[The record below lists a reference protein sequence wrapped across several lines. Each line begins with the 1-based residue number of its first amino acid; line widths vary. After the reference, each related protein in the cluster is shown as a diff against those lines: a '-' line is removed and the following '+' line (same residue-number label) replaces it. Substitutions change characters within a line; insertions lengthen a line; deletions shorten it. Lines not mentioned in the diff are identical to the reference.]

1 MVRAHILIC
10 GVRCGQPLT
19 FNVGH
24 HDEEMVDSR
33 FDSDHPA
40 VKKIIGRSL
49 LVALCVAV
57 GGCSLIKLREESKT
71 FYASTVLVGR
81 VDNPS
86 GWSGP
91 VIVAAYARKSGRI
104 SIVHHTM
111 LHEPGGYELI
121 VPKGKFGLFA
131 FGDTNGNNVFD
142 AGEPAGEYTGT
153 APIIAT
159 GTGVVASLDLVLKD
173 ASPARITIP
182 VGTSFNVS
190 AAPPH
195 STQAGALAN
204 LDAPIFSAENG
215 TRGYWAPMEFFK
227 AVGGNVYFL
236 EPFDPNRIPIL
247 FVHGA
252 GGSPQDWRYFFDH
265 IDRSRYQP
273 WFFYYPSGAALD
285 SMAYLLYW
293 KLFNLQLKY
302 HFETLYITAHSMGGL
317 VARTFLLNHGG
328 QFPQAKLFV
337 SLSTPWAGEAT
348 AELGVKHSPAVV
360 PSWIDMQPQGRFMQ
374 ALFERRLPPT
384 VDYYLLFGHKGGYS
398 MLRPNNDGTVTLA
411 SQLRNSAQAEARM
424 VYGFDEDH
432 VSILSSPQ
440 VLAQYQTILAN
451 VEQKVGNRPQPG
463 HVRVNFAFAGNDD
476 DPKGLPVLL
485 LTPADET
492 ALQQRAKVAVTL
504 LAEDTGRRVGPI
516 PTGLYDASLIADSY
530 KTEPRKVRVQ
540 IETNRTP
547 TLSFRFVPQGT
558 LNGYVGADGDA
569 ADYPAGSYRPPHKT
583 VKINSVTLVGAGIR
597 HTLVP
602 RQSEDDS
609 YKRYLAGEDDAF
621 GAYFSFV
628 DLPAGDYEL
637 TILSERYQPHVSRH
651 TVIPGRPRQLNPI
664 MLVPAE

>member
-1 MVRAHILIC
+1 MLEVRH
-10 GVRCGQPLT
+10 Q
-19 FNVGH
+19 
-24 HDEEMVDSR
+24 DEEMVCSR
-33 FDSDHPA
+33 LDSDHPS
-40 VKKIIGRSL
+40 VTKIIGRLL
-49 LVALCVAV
+49 LVTLCVAV
-57 GGCSLIKLREESKT
+57 GGCSLVKLSEESKA

-81 VDNPS
+81 VDSSS
-86 GWSGP
+86 GWRGP

-104 SIVHHTM
+104 SIAHQTL

-121 VPKGKFGLFA
+121 VPKGEYALFA
-131 FGDTNGNNVFD
+131 FGDTNGNGVFD
-142 AGEPAGEYTGT
+142 AGEPTGEYTGA
-153 APIIAT
+153 APIVAT

-173 ASPARITIP
+173 ASPARTAIP
-182 VGTSFNVS
+182 VGTSFNAP
-190 AAPPH
+190 AALSH
-195 STQAGALAN
+195 STQAGALAD

-227 AVGGNVYFL
+227 AAGGNVYFL

-293 KLFNLQLKY
+293 KLFNLQLRY

-317 VARTFLLNHGG
+317 VVRTFLLNHGD

-374 ALFERRLPPT
+374 ALFARRLPPT

-411 SQLRNSAQAEARM
+411 SELRNPAQAEARM

-440 VLAQYQTILAN
+440 VFAQYQAILAN
-451 VEQKVGNRPQPG
+451 VEQKARSGPQPG
-463 HVRVNFAFAGNDD
+463 HVRVKFAFIGHDD
-476 DPKGLPVLL
+476 GPKGLPVLL
-485 LTPADET
+485 LTPVDET
-492 ALQQRAKVAVTL
+492 ARQQRAKVTVAL
-504 LAEDTGRRVGPI
+504 RAEDTDGRVGPI
-516 PTGLYDASLIADSY
+516 PTGLYDASLFADSY

-540 IETNRTP
+540 IGTNRTP
-547 TLSFRFVPQGT
+547 TLSFQLVPQGA
-558 LNGYVGADGDA
+558 LIGYVGADGDVI
-569 ADYPAGSYRPPHKT
+569 DYPAGSYRPPHET
-583 VKINSVTLVGAGIR
+583 VKIVSITLTGAGTR
-597 HTLVP
+597 RKLVP
-602 RQSEDDS
+602 RQAGHDDIVE
-609 YKRYLAGEDDAF
+609 RYLAGEDAAF

-637 TILSERYQPHVSRH
+637 TILAERYRPHTSRY
-651 TVIPGRPRQLNPI
+651 TVVPGRQQQLNPI
-664 MLVPAE
+664 VLEPVTHD